1 MAAIRGGEKLPS
13 ISPHDLRRTFATLA
27 VRRGVPAEVVSK
39 VLGHT
44 RVSITLD
51 VY

>member
-1 MAAIRGGEKLPS
+1 MAAVQGGEKLPS
-13 ISPHDLRRTFATLA
+13 ISPHDLGHTFATLA
-27 VRRGVPAEVVSK
+27 VRRGVPAEVVLK
-39 VLGHT
+39 VLGHA